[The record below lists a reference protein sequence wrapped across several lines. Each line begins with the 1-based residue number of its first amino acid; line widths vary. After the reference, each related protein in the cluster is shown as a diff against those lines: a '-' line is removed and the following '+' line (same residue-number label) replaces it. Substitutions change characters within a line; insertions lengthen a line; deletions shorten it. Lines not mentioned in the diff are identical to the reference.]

1 MIKTDLS
8 GFVVTMHSGLCEQ
21 YVKSLRLR
29 RRDLTSCFA
38 RALVHYDNNPSR
50 AGLNPTNNIQWRYVL
65 IISHSFPEIECSR
78 FRQTVPR
85 TLPFTLP
92 TWLHPSLEMY
102 YDINIWLN
110 DQGSHSLIWI
120 DFIAGMDKEAHTQ

>member
-38 RALVHYDNNPSR
+38 RALVHCDNKPSR
-50 AGLNPTNNIQWRYVL
+50 AGLNPTNDTWCMHIKNV
-65 IISHSFPEIECSR
+65 HPH
-78 FRQTVPR
+78 FRKTVI
-85 TLPFTLP
+85 LSKFL
-92 TWLHPSLEMY
+92 
-102 YDINIWLN
+102 
-110 DQGSHSLIWI
+110 
-120 DFIAGMDKEAHTQ
+120 